1 MDGILRMYGIPSH
14 IVAVI
19 KHFYTDVSCSVGSS
33 DLSFLVKSGVR
44 QGCVMSGLL
53 FNIVIG
59 WVLCRTTEEGEGEYV
74 GH

>member
-1 MDGILRMYGIPSH
+1 MEHIAHVHGIPSH

-44 QGCVMSGLL
+44 QGCIMSDLL